1 MFTTRILY
9 FLRIFNISNGNSDKE
24 SDQTVQSAIIL
35 VFISKCE
42 EKKKRNKTQKLNLYE
57 NDIGT

>member
-1 MFTTRILY
+1 M
-9 FLRIFNISNGNSDKE
+9 
-24 SDQTVQSAIIL
+24 QSAIIL